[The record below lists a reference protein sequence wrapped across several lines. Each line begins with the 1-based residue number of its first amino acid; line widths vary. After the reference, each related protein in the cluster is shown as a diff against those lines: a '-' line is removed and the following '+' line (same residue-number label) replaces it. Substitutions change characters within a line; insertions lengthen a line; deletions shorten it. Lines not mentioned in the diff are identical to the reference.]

1 VAGVGLAGRRA
12 VCGRAALPVGAL
24 GAAGRER
31 AQFELLAKARE
42 AGQKRAS
49 GPCDIVKSLAGHSM
63 WIGAAQDMMVVG
75 FASPAIRLAGGWNAS
90 YVLLSYVENALT
102 RAVHKR
108 RWKALADRGT

>member
-1 VAGVGLAGRRA
+1 
-12 VCGRAALPVGAL
+12 
-24 GAAGRER
+24 
-31 AQFELLAKARE
+31 
-42 AGQKRAS
+42 
-49 GPCDIVKSLAGHSM
+49 M